1 MVKVLEEK
9 VELSSPQYDITAPI
23 DANNED
29 HSLKFPRTCSIAHL
43 LDLEYLGPF
52 SQLLNENSYN
62 PTFDFQNN
70 LTCSETDHDQKLQ
83 FGERPYQNTDSGKF
97 QVTQSSIF
105 NQPMFMNQVYN
116 DVQGLHR

>member
-1 MVKVLEEK
+1 MGKVLEEK
-9 VELSSPQYDITAPI
+9 VELSSPQFDITAPI
-23 DANNED
+23 DSSNED
-29 HSLKFPRTCSIAHL
+29 RSLKFPRTCSIAHL
-43 LDLEYLGPF
+43 LELECLGPI

-70 LTCSETDHDQKLQ
+70 LTSSGTDYAQKLQ
-83 FGERPYQNTDSGKF
+83 FGEMPYQNTDSGKF

-116 DVQGLHR
+116 DVQGLRR